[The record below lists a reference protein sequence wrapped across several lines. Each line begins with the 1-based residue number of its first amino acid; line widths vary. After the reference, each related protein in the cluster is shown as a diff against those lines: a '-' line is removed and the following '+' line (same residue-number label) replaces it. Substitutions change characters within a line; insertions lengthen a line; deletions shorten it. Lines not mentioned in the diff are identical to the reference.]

1 MSIKRVLVVSG
12 LVHLAIFAALLRVR
26 PAPAPPVIVAPPVTE
41 EVTIEMEPEALPA
54 PAAAPPSETV
64 AMAIATRPR
73 ESGPHEAP
81 PSAPSA
87 EPPPDTA
94 PYAKSSTMIVFAPNL
109 AIMGGGSGAKNPF
122 LTNGFDA
129 GAAGDGE
136 ARTVASADASSMGVP
151 LNKRAEQAVKDG
163 LRARDQSIG
172 LGLEGPVVHALEDAT
187 HSGFSPD
194 RGNATFVAV
203 IDERGIVIDLKLLA
217 SNATGSEGAR
227 GWEAVRQSAVK
238 SLATAKID
246 MRGVKRAELKIEV
259 ESKVLLAS
267 GNKPEDF
274 PIKPVAK
281 PSSTGV
287 SLQTAAPGPA
297 NGALGG
303 TVAEFDVTDFHRK
316 AGRVVHARLVLM
328 TTR

>member
-1 MSIKRVLVVSG
+1 MSIKRVLVASV
-12 LVHLAIFAALLRVR
+12 LVHLAVFAAFSRVR
-26 PAPAPPVIVAPPVTE
+26 PPASAPLAVEAPDPIEVDWPPSEPETPSLPMPEPVAIVVAPRPHGPELPPSEAPAPV
-41 EVTIEMEPEALPA
+41 
-54 PAAAPPSETV
+54 S
-64 AMAIATRPR
+64 
-73 ESGPHEAP
+73 
-81 PSAPSA
+81 SA
-87 EPPPDTA
+87 EPPPDTT
-94 PYAKSSTMIVFAPNL
+94 PYAANRTMIVFAPSVG
-109 AIMGGGSGAKNPF
+109 IMGGASGARNPF
-122 LTNGFDA
+122 LTNGADA
-129 GAAGDGE
+129 GSAGAGDP
-136 ARTVASADASSMGVP
+136 ARTVASADGMSVP

-187 HSGFSPD
+187 HSGFAPE

-217 SNATGSEGAR
+217 SNATGTDGAR
-227 GWEAVRQSAVK
+227 GWEAVRQNAVK

-281 PSSTGV
+281 PSQTGV
-287 SLQTAAPGPA
+287 VLQTAAPGPA

-303 TVAEFDVTDFHRK
+303 TVAEFDITDLHRK